1 MAESICE
8 RLKRVKHAAS
18 ARDRRMSEVTLVRKG
33 EVSIMAPGL
42 FSEDWP
48 KPIIANAIDV
58 IARDFAG
65 TLAPLPTLN
74 CSSRAMRTDADKRK
88 AGKKNKIGASYW
100 KNSDL
105 AQHMLVGADQ
115 YLTYGFLPFYIEPD
129 FKRDTPVIRLEN
141 PIGVYYET
149 DRFGEVR
156 FFAKCWREPAWKI
169 AAQFPELAGR
179 IIPRDPYSGRLNT
192 EAEIEVVRTCDK
204 TNWSLILP
212 ERNELVLDSYPHG
225 LDKLPVVIAERPGL
239 GEPQGQ
245 FDQVLWVWLA
255 QARLALM
262 QLDAA
267 HKAVNSPT
275 VLPRDAIEFSVGPDA
290 IIQTDN
296 PSAVR
301 KVSLDLPGGAFAV
314 SEQLSDEVKLG
325 ARFPEG
331 RTGGIDASVITGRG
345 VQALMGGYSTQVA
358 EAQIILGAA
367 LSKATSLCFEMDC
380 RLWGT
385 MRKRIQGNT
394 AGEPYDLT
402 YVPHTDIG
410 DNYSCDV
417 TYGYAAGLSP
427 NQAVVMLLQ
436 LRGDK
441 LISRDTF
448 RRQLPFDVD
457 VDDEQR
463 RIDVNDTEDA
473 AMQGLFAL
481 LQSLGPMATQGLDP
495 MPVLRA
501 ATIFIK
507 ARRDGVP
514 VETALERAFTPP
526 EPPPAPP
533 GAPAGAGDAAPI
545 DPLAQLG
552 AGGGDIVP
560 GAVGDVPGVNANG
573 LPTGV
578 APGQAGLPPGGMPDI
593 ATLVA
598 GMRAGRPVMDSTI
611 TRRLPTG

>member
-1 MAESICE
+1 MAENICA
-8 RLKRVKHAAS
+8 RLKRLKAS
-18 ARDRRMSEVTLVRKG
+18 ASTRDRRMQEVTLVRKG
-33 EVSIMAPGL
+33 EVNLMAPGL

-65 TLAPLPTLN
+65 TLAPLPSLN
-74 CSSRAMRTDADKRK
+74 CSSRAMRTDADKRR

-100 KNSDL
+100 KFSDL
-105 AQHMLVGADQ
+105 GQHMLVGADQ
-115 YLTYGFLPFYIEPD
+115 YLTYGFLPFYVEPD
-129 FKRDTPVIRLEN
+129 FKRNTPVIRLEN
-141 PIGVYYET
+141 PMGVYYEL
-149 DRFGEVR
+149 DRFGETR

-169 AAQFPELAGR
+169 ASQFPELAHL
-179 IIPRDPYSGRLNT
+179 IIPRDEYSGRMMPET
-192 EAEIEVVRTCDK
+192 ELEVVRVCDA

-212 ERNELVLDSYPHG
+212 ERNELCLSSYAHG
-225 LDKLPVVIAERPGL
+225 LDHLPVVIAERPGL
-239 GEPQGQ
+239 VVEPQGQ
-245 FDQVLWVWLA
+245 FDQVMWVWLA

-275 VLPRDAIEFSVGPDA
+275 VLPRDALEFSVGPDA

-296 PSAVR
+296 PSSVR
-301 KVSLDLPGGAFAV
+301 KVSLDLPAGAFAV
-314 SEQLSDEVKLG
+314 AEQLSDQVKMG
-325 ARFPEG
+325 ARMPEG
-331 RTGGIDASVITGRG
+331 RMGGIDASVITGRG
-345 VQALMGGYSTQVA
+345 VQALMGGFSTQVA

-367 LSKATSLCFEMDC
+367 LSKVTSLCFEMDC
-380 RLWGT
+380 HLWPN

-394 AGEPYDLT
+394 AGEPYDIT
-402 YVPHTDIG
+402 YTPKTDIA
-410 DNYSCDV
+410 DNYTCEV

-495 MPVLRA
+495 MPVLKA
-501 ATIFIK
+501 ATTFIK

-514 VETALERAFTPP
+514 VEEALERAFTPP
-526 EPPPAPP
+526 EQPPAPAG
-533 GAPAGAGDAAPI
+533 GAPS
-545 DPLAQLG
+545 DPLAGLG
-552 AGGGDIVP
+552 QGGGDIVP
-560 GAVGDVPGVNANG
+560 GAVGDIPGVNANG

-578 APGQAGLPPGGMPDI
+578 APGQAGMPPGGMPDI

-598 GMRAGRPVMDSTI
+598 GMRAGRPVMDSTV
-611 TRRLPTG
+611 TRRMPTG

>member
-1 MAESICE
+1 VAENICA
-8 RLKRVKHAAS
+8 RLKRLKTAS
-18 ARDRRMSEVTLVRKG
+18 MTRDRRMQEVTLVRKG
-33 EVSIMAPGL
+33 EVNLMAPGL

-74 CSSRAMRTDADKRK
+74 CSSRAMRTDADKRR

-100 KNSDL
+100 KASDL
-105 AQHMLVGADQ
+105 GQHMLVGADQ
-115 YLTYGFLPFYIEPD
+115 YLTYGFLPFYVEPD
-129 FKRDTPVIRLEN
+129 FDRETPIIRLEN
-141 PIGVYYET
+141 PMGVYYEL
-149 DRFGEVR
+149 DRFGETR

-169 AAQFPELAGR
+169 AAQFPEFTHL
-179 IIPRDPYSGRLNT
+179 IIPRDPYSNRMNP
-192 EAEIEVVRTCDK
+192 EAELEVVRVCDA

-212 ERNELVLDSYPHG
+212 ERGELTLSSYPHG
-225 LDKLPVVIAERPGL
+225 LDRLPVVIAERPGL
-239 GEPQGQ
+239 TEEPQGQ
-245 FDQVLWVWLA
+245 FDQVMWVWLA

-275 VLPRDAIEFSVGPDA
+275 VLPRDALEFSVGPDA

-296 PSAVR
+296 PSSVR
-301 KVSLDLPGGAFAV
+301 KVSLDLPAGAFAV
-314 SEQLSDEVKLG
+314 AEQLSDQVKMG
-325 ARFPEG
+325 ARMPEG
-331 RTGGIDASVITGRG
+331 RMGGIDASVITGRG
-345 VQALMGGYSTQVA
+345 VQALMGGFSTQVA

-367 LSKATSLCFEMDC
+367 LSKVTSLCFEMDC
-380 RLWGT
+380 HMWPNA
-385 MRKRIQGNT
+385 RKRIQGNT
-394 AGEPYDLT
+394 AGEPYDIT
-402 YVPHTDIG
+402 YTPKTDIS

-495 MPVLRA
+495 MPVLKA

-507 ARRDGVP
+507 SRRDGVP
-514 VETALERAFTPP
+514 VEEALERAFTPP
-526 EPPPAPP
+526 EPEPAPP
-533 GAPAGAGDAAPI
+533 AAPGAPG
-545 DPLAQLG
+545 DPLAGLG
-552 AGGGDIVP
+552 RGGGDIVP
-560 GAVGDVPGVNANG
+560 GAVGDIPGVNANG

>member
-1 MAESICE
+1 VAENICA
-8 RLKRVKHAAS
+8 RLKRLKTAS
-18 ARDRRMSEVTLVRKG
+18 MTRDRRMQEVTLVRKG
-33 EVSIMAPGL
+33 EVNLMAPGL

-74 CSSRAMRTDADKRK
+74 CSSRAMRTDADKRR

-100 KNSDL
+100 KASDL
-105 AQHMLVGADQ
+105 GQHMLVGADQ
-115 YLTYGFLPFYIEPD
+115 YLTYGFLPFYVEPD
-129 FKRDTPVIRLEN
+129 FDRETPIIRLEN
-141 PIGVYYET
+141 PMGVYYEL
-149 DRFGEVR
+149 DRFGETR

-169 AAQFPELAGR
+169 AAQFPEFTHL
-179 IIPRDPYSGRLNT
+179 IIPRDPYSNRMNP
-192 EAEIEVVRTCDK
+192 EAELEVVRVCDA

-212 ERNELVLDSYPHG
+212 ERGELTLSSYPHG
-225 LDKLPVVIAERPGL
+225 LDRLPVVIAERPGL
-239 GEPQGQ
+239 TEEPQGQ
-245 FDQVLWVWLA
+245 FDQVMWVWLA

-275 VLPRDAIEFSVGPDA
+275 VLPRDALEFSVGPDA

-296 PSAVR
+296 PSSVR
-301 KVSLDLPGGAFAV
+301 KVSLDLPAGAFAV
-314 SEQLSDEVKLG
+314 AEQLSDQVKMG
-325 ARFPEG
+325 ARMPEG
-331 RTGGIDASVITGRG
+331 RMGGIDASVITGRG
-345 VQALMGGYSTQVA
+345 VQALMGGFSTQVA

-367 LSKATSLCFEMDC
+367 LSKVTSLCFEMDC
-380 RLWGT
+380 HMWPNA
-385 MRKRIQGNT
+385 RKRIQGNT
-394 AGEPYDLT
+394 AGEPYDIT
-402 YVPHTDIG
+402 YTPKTDIS

-495 MPVLRA
+495 MPVLKA

-507 ARRDGVP
+507 SRRDGVP
-514 VETALERAFTPP
+514 VEEALERAFTPP
-526 EPPPAPP
+526 EPEPAPP
-533 GAPAGAGDAAPI
+533 AAPGAPR
-545 DPLAQLG
+545 DPLAGLG
-552 AGGGDIVP
+552 QGGGDIVP
-560 GAVGDVPGVNANG
+560 GAVGDIPGVNANG

>member
-1 MAESICE
+1 MADSICE
-8 RLKRVKHAAS
+8 RVKRLKTAAS
-18 ARDRRMSEVTLVRKG
+18 MRDRRMMEVTLVRKG
-33 EVSIMAPGL
+33 EVNIMAPGL

-48 KPIIANAIDV
+48 KPIISNAIDV

-74 CSSRAMRTDADKRK
+74 CSSRAMRTDADKRR
-88 AGKKNKIGASYW
+88 AGKKNKIGSSYW
-100 KNSDL
+100 KKSDL
-105 AQHMLVGADQ
+105 GQHMLVGVDQ
-115 YLTYGFLPFYIEPD
+115 YLTYGFLPMYVEPD
-129 FKRDTPVIRLEN
+129 FTRETPVIRLEN
-141 PIGVYYET
+141 PMGVYYET
-149 DRFGEVR
+149 DRFGEVK

-169 AAQFPELAGR
+169 AAQFPELAPL
-179 IIPRDPYSGRLNT
+179 IIPRDPYSGRMQPEVEL
-192 EAEIEVVRTCDK
+192 EVVRVCDA

-212 ERNELVLDSYPHG
+212 ERNELVLASYPHG
-225 LDKLPVVIAERPGL
+225 LDRLPVVIAERPGL
-239 GEPQGQ
+239 TDEPQGQ
-245 FDQVLWVWLA
+245 FDQVMWVWLA

-296 PSAVR
+296 PSSVR
-301 KVSLDLPGGAFAV
+301 KVSLDLPAGAFAV
-314 SEQLSDEVKLG
+314 AEQLSDEVKLG

-367 LSKATSLCFEMDC
+367 LSKVTSLCFEMDC
-380 RLWGT
+380 HMWPET
-385 MRKRIQGNT
+385 RKRIQGNT
-394 AGEPYDLT
+394 AGEPYDIT
-402 YVPHTDIG
+402 YTPKTDIA

-495 MPVLRA
+495 MPVLKA

-514 VETALERAFTPP
+514 VEEALERAFTPP
-526 EPPPAPP
+526 EQPAAPEG
-533 GAPAGAGDAAPI
+533 GAPA
-545 DPLAQLG
+545 DPLAGLG
-552 AGGGDIVP
+552 QGGGDIVP
-560 GAVGDVPGVNANG
+560 GAIGDVPGVNANG

-593 ATLVA
+593 STLVA
-598 GMRAGRPVMDSTI
+598 GFRAGRPVMDSTV